1 MLQGTVIGNLGKDAE
16 VKTIGERQYISFR
29 MASTAKRKNEEKTT
43 WVSVLYR
50 YNENLLPF
58 LKKGQQ
64 VFVQGDLDVSAYSN
78 REQQAQA
85 DVSIFASQLLL
96 VGQREGQ
103 QQAPQQQQP
112 KAPQQTAEDN
122 LPF

>member
-29 MASTAKRKNEEKTT
+29 MASTTKRKNEEKTT

-64 VFVQGDLDVSAYSN
+64 VFVQGDLDVSAYNN

-112 KAPQQTAEDN
+112 NAPQQTAENN

>member
-64 VFVQGDLDVSAYSN
+64 VFVQGDLDVSAYNN

-112 KAPQQTAEDN
+112 KAPQQTVEDN

>member
-64 VFVQGDLDVSAYSN
+64 VFVQGDIDVSAYNN

-112 KAPQQTAEDN
+112 KAPQQTEESN

>member
-64 VFVQGDLDVSAYSN
+64 VFVQGDLDVSAYNN
-78 REQQAQA
+78 REQQAQT

-112 KAPQQTAEDN
+112 NAPQQTAENN

>member
-103 QQAPQQQQP
+103 QQVPQQQQP

>member
-64 VFVQGDLDVSAYSN
+64 VFVQGDLDVSAYNN

-112 KAPQQTAEDN
+112 KAPQQAAEDN

>member
-16 VKTIGERQYISFR
+16 VKTIGERQYISIR

-64 VFVQGDLDVSAYSN
+64 VFVQGDLDVSAYNN

-112 KAPQQTAEDN
+112 KAPQQTVEDN